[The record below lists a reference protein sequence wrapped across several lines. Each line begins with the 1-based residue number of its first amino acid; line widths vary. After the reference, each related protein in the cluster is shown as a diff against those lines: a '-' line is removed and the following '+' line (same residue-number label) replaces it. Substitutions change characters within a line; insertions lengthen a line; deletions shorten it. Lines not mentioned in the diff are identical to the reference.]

1 MGIEIHGR
9 CDPRF
14 ASVKEAFAANLEE
27 GLDAGASLAITIGG
41 KYVVDIWGGMASR
54 TQPWQ
59 EDTIVPVFSVTKIVT
74 GLAMLMLVDRG
85 DVDLDAPVAHYW
97 PEFAQ
102 GGKAHVTVRDVL
114 SHQCGVPGFTPQI
127 PFEMQ
132 ADWPAITA
140 RIAAEPHWFGGRREL
155 AYHVVTWGYIV
166 GELIRRVSGRMP
178 ARFMRE
184 EITSKAGADF
194 QVGLTDRAD
203 LARLASNLMG
213 AMAPPPPEEVNSE
226 YFRAIMSVQP
236 GDRTSWEHRSA
247 DNPGGGGC
255 ANGRSIA
262 RVCAIYA
269 NGGVLDGVR
278 YLSEDIVR
286 EARREH
292 ASASVPPFGA
302 IRIGLGLALD
312 SPDFETLSPAS
323 FHFGGFGGA
332 FGMMDA
338 DAKLSLGYAQNKL
351 HLGPDPRKTRIFAA
365 LRSVMGLSA

>member
-1 MGIEIHGR
+1 MAIEIYGR
-9 CDPRF
+9 CDARF
-14 ASVKEAFAANLEE
+14 APVKEAFSANLDE
-27 GLDAGASLAITIGG
+27 GLDAGASLAITIDG

-54 TQPWQ
+54 TRPW
-59 EDTIVPVFSVTKIVT
+59 EENTIVSVFSVTKIVT
-74 GLAMLMLVDRG
+74 GLAMLMLIDRG
-85 DVDLDAPVAHYW
+85 EVDLDAPVAQYW

-114 SHQCGVPGFTPQI
+114 SHQAGVPGFTPPI

-155 AYHVVTWGYIV
+155 AYHIVTWGFIV

-178 ARFMRE
+178 APFMRE
-184 EITSKAGADF
+184 EITSKAGAYF
-194 QVGLTDRAD
+194 LLGLTDRAD
-203 LARLASNLMG
+203 LARLASTLMG
-213 AMAPPPPEEVNSE
+213 ELPPPPPGDLNAA
-226 YFRAIMSVQP
+226 YFRAMTSVLP

-247 DNPGGGGC
+247 DNPGGGGY

-262 RVCAIYA
+262 RICAIYA
-269 NGGVLDGVR
+269 NGGALDGMR
-278 YLSEDIVR
+278 YLSESIVR

-292 ASASVPPFGA
+292 ARASVPPFGML
-302 IRIGLGLALD
+302 RIGLGLALD

-365 LRSVMGLSA
+365 LRSVVR